1 MREWLSFLIE
11 WTLVAVATIAVF
23 EGFRCF
29 SLRQP
34 LSKYAALLIFGV
46 GVLGGYAAALSWS
59 VSALDSVLTIA
70 DGGPPRQL
78 PEAALAQMTPQE
90 KEEKTRIL
98 AQITFTQTGKLAM
111 YSDASGRQI
120 LYAPS
125 EEEIRAREVLR
136 ESLGQ
141 ARARL
146 EFIRT
151 EVWMF
156 ALFAIVAALAGIFI
170 RNRRRSG

>member
-1 MREWLSFLIE
+1 
-11 WTLVAVATIAVF
+11 
-23 EGFRCF
+23 
-29 SLRQP
+29 
-34 LSKYAALLIFGV
+34 
-46 GVLGGYAAALSWS
+46 
-59 VSALDSVLTIA
+59 
-70 DGGPPRQL
+70 L